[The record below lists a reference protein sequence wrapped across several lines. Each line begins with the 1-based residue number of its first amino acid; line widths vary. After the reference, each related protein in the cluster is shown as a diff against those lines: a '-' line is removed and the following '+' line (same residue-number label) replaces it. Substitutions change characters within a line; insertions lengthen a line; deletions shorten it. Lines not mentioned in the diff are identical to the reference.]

1 MELLQESPLY
11 RQEVIWSI
19 WWCCVSVAE
28 YSSFYDSQNRFRPK
42 NSYQPKRGD
51 IFIKKSNGCSHVG
64 IVTGYNPETKEYT
77 TIEGNTSNDT
87 VQQLTRPINDAGLT
101 GFGINTP

>member
-1 MELLQESPLY
+1 MHVLFLGVPIKQ
-11 RQEVIWSI
+11 
-19 WWCCVSVAE
+19 VS
-28 YSSFYDSQNRFRPK
+28 
-42 NSYQPKRGD
+42 QPKRGD

-101 GFGINTP
+101 GFGINTPSKSALKE

>member
-1 MELLQESPLY
+1 MP
-11 RQEVIWSI
+11 
-19 WWCCVSVAE
+19 E
-28 YSSFYDSQNRFRPK
+28 YLSFYDSQNRFRPK
-42 NSYQPKRGD
+42 NSYQPKEVKY
-51 IFIKKSNGCSHVG
+51 IHKEIKWICSHVG

-101 GFGINTP
+101 GFGINTPSKSALKE